1 MMKSESIKE
10 LASALAKFNGKVS
23 GISKDAN
30 NPQFRS
36 KYVTLDHLIKETRP
50 ILQEF
55 GLSVL
60 QFPLSSD
67 TRGVGVQTM
76 ILHES
81 GEYLESDPLYM
92 TPMKL
97 VKGGNY
103 EEAKDA
109 QGAGSTISYL
119 RRYSYQA
126 VLNLATGEDD
136 DGNKA
141 SGRDDNNNSNN
152 NNNNYNSNNN
162 SNNNNTGS
170 PQGLTDKQISRLWG
184 IAKSKNV
191 ANEIVFKMLKSYG
204 LSDAKLLTK
213 EQYND
218 ICNRL
223 ETDSYPSTT
232 EQMDSIK
239 TLMTLKNVNKDGMKD
254 IVRKLFGGAKSAQ
267 DLNYTEALQVI
278 NNLMA
283 LADYKTA

>member
-1 MMKSESIKE
+1 MNKSDSIKE

-23 GISKDAN
+23 SISKDAN

-60 QFPLSSD
+60 QFPLSSE
-67 TRGVGVQTM
+67 TRGIGVQTM
-76 ILHES
+76 LLHES
-81 GEYLESDPLYM
+81 GEFLESDPLYM

-97 VKGGNY
+97 IKGGTY

-141 SGRDDNNNSNN
+141 SGRYDSNNNDSYNNNNNN
-152 NNNNYNSNNN
+152 NNNNYNNGGGEVQSL
-162 SNNNNTGS
+162 S
-170 PQGLTDKQISRLWG
+170 DKQVARLWG
-184 IAKSKNV
+184 IAKSKNIS
-191 ANEIVFKMLKSYG
+191 NDTVFKMLKSYG
-204 LSDAKLLTK
+204 VSDAKFLNK
-213 EQYND
+213 GQYDD
-218 ICNRL
+218 ICSRL
-223 ETDSYPSTT
+223 ETENYPSTQ
-232 EQMDSIK
+232 EQMDSIR
-239 TLMTLKNVNKDGMKD
+239 TLMSLKNVNKIGMQD
-254 IVRKLFGGAKSAQ
+254 IVKNLFGGTKSAQ
-267 DLNYTEALQVI
+267 DLTYTEAVQVI

-283 LADYKTA
+283 LSDHITA